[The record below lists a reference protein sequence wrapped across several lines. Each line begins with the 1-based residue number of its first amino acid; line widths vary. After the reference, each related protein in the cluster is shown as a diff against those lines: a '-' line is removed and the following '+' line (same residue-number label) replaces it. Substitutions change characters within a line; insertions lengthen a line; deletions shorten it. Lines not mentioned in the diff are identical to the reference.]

1 MAPSLVEQNLPSAE
15 YFTGHNVQTVTKSIY
30 SPEDVSEIDLG
41 QSWSSAHGAIEPHAI
56 KASTFLK
63 AAWIL
68 TLRCFQPEEVIHMSY
83 DEELVPRSGAS
94 LVLTVR
100 VNPDWNLRSLLETLE
115 VEKSPAEP
123 CPSIPY
129 GAWLL
134 ELPPSRHIRPSAL
147 RFLTVPEKTLIPSS
161 LANENLELLVVNN
174 AHRTF
179 ASIRDPDKDAKNS
192 NHSMLRTFQ
201 HVLRQITTHPGSLML
216 EQIDYC
222 SDWDRKKIQSLTRTQ
237 PGLSSNCLHDLIV
250 KRCQQHPTKLAVRS
264 FDGDLTYQE
273 LDNLSLRLANHLTQ
287 LGVQPETFV
296 LSSFQ
301 KSTWA
306 IVARLAILRAGGA
319 YISIHSSNP
328 PAYLNSVIQRT
339 NAKIMLSDPAF
350 ADQFRKSIDTVI
362 IVTPEWLQKL
372 PLTSLSI
379 PCPLVQPSNAC
390 TVLFT
395 SGSTGRPKAIV
406 QEHRS
411 YASAIRD
418 YARNLRLNEE
428 TRFLHFDDYAFDIS
442 NLEFLVP
449 LIVGGCC
456 CVPGPMKTV
465 QDLADNI
472 QMLNANIAFLTPTVA
487 IKANPES
494 MSNLKILCV
503 GGEPLP
509 KDLLNNWDGSSTT
522 LINQFGMGEAAVC
535 CAYNDDV
542 YDPNSSPATIGKPSS
557 GAIWIVD
564 PTSPMKLMPIGVVG
578 EILIEGPHLSRG
590 YLDQNH
596 QASDRTKPAG
606 FLEHI
611 PPWLKELHPDRRSAR
626 VYRSGDLARWTHDG
640 KVEYIG
646 RKDTIVKLDGCRVD
660 VIEVEHLARKTLT
673 PKDAIVVDLLGIIDG
688 KENPCLA
695 AFLYLSDHPDNSEMA
710 EPSLQD
716 ASEDPVA
723 CEKVAQI
730 KAILAAYLPLYMIP
744 TLFLLG
750 TRVPRTPSKKTDR
763 RMIRLL
769 SQRFYAQVCE
779 SRRSSSS
786 SSEDAQLL
794 PP

>member
-1 MAPSLVEQNLPSAE
+1 
-15 YFTGHNVQTVTKSIY
+15 
-30 SPEDVSEIDLG
+30 
-41 QSWSSAHGAIEPHAI
+41 
-56 KASTFLK
+56 
-63 AAWIL
+63 
-68 TLRCFQPEEVIHMSY
+68 
-83 DEELVPRSGAS
+83 
-94 LVLTVR
+94 
-100 VNPDWNLRSLLETLE
+100 
-115 VEKSPAEP
+115 
-123 CPSIPY
+123 
-129 GAWLL
+129 
-134 ELPPSRHIRPSAL
+134 
-147 RFLTVPEKTLIPSS
+147 
-161 LANENLELLVVNN
+161 
-174 AHRTF
+174 
-179 ASIRDPDKDAKNS
+179 
-192 NHSMLRTFQ
+192 MLRTFH
-201 HVLRQITTHPGSLML
+201 HVFRQITTLPGSLKL
-216 EQIDYC
+216 EKIDYC
-222 SDWDRKKIQSLTRTQ
+222 SDWDRKKIQSLTHTK
-237 PGLSSNCLHDLIV
+237 PGLSSNCLHNLIV
-250 KRCQQHPTKLAVRS
+250 EKCQTHPTKLAVRS
-264 FDGDLTYQE
+264 FDGDLTYQD
-273 LDNLSLRLANHLTQ
+273 LNSLSLRLAHHLTQ

-339 NAKIMLSDPAF
+339 SAKIMLSDPAF
-350 ADQFRKSIDTVI
+350 ADQFRNSIDTVI
-362 IVTPEWLQKL
+362 VITPEWLQKL
-372 PLTSLSI
+372 PLVSMPI
-379 PCPLVQPSNAC
+379 PCPSVQPFNAC

-418 YARNLRLNEE
+418 YARNLGLNEE

-509 KDLLNNWDGSSTT
+509 KDLLNNWAGSSTT

-542 YDPNSSPATIGKPSS
+542 YDTNSSPATIGKPSS

-564 PTSPMKLMPIGVVG
+564 PMSPMKLMPIGAVG
-578 EILIEGPHLSRG
+578 EIVIEGPHLSRG
-590 YLDQNH
+590 YLDHNH

-606 FLEHI
+606 FLERI
-611 PPWLKELHPDRRSAR
+611 PRWLNELHPDRGSAR
-626 VYRSGDLARWTHDG
+626 LYQSGDLARWTQDG
-640 KVEYIG
+640 RIEYIG
-646 RKDTIVKLDGCRVD
+646 RKDTIVKLDGCRID
-660 VIEVEHLARKTLT
+660 VIEVEHLARKSLT
-673 PKDAIVVDLLGIIDG
+673 SKDAIVVDLLGIIDG
-688 KENPCLA
+688 QEDPCLA
-695 AFLYLSDHPDNSEMA
+695 AFLYLSDHPNNSETA
-710 EPSLQD
+710 EPSLKD

-723 CEKVAQI
+723 FEKVAQI
-730 KAILAAYLPLYMIP
+730 KEMLAAYLPLYMIP

-750 TRVPRTPSKKTDR
+750 TGVPRTPSKKTDR

-769 SQRFYAQVCE
+769 SQRIYAQMRE

-786 SSEDAQLL
+786 NSEDAQLL

>member
-1 MAPSLVEQNLPSAE
+1 
-15 YFTGHNVQTVTKSIY
+15 
-30 SPEDVSEIDLG
+30 
-41 QSWSSAHGAIEPHAI
+41 
-56 KASTFLK
+56 
-63 AAWIL
+63 
-68 TLRCFQPEEVIHMSY
+68 
-83 DEELVPRSGAS
+83 
-94 LVLTVR
+94 
-100 VNPDWNLRSLLETLE
+100 
-115 VEKSPAEP
+115 
-123 CPSIPY
+123 
-129 GAWLL
+129 
-134 ELPPSRHIRPSAL
+134 
-147 RFLTVPEKTLIPSS
+147 
-161 LANENLELLVVNN
+161 
-174 AHRTF
+174 
-179 ASIRDPDKDAKNS
+179 
-192 NHSMLRTFQ
+192 MLRTFQ